1 MFSLVIDTESL
12 VQVCR
17 NAIQEKYQIHVY
29 NSTQTESYTLYKQSP
44 TQTEFYTNRVLY
56 KQSTILNLTM
66 FNYKTCFSSKPLG

>member
-1 MFSLVIDTESL
+1 VIDTESL

-44 TQTEFYTNRVLY
+44 TQTEFY
-56 KQSTILNLTM
+56 
-66 FNYKTCFSSKPLG
+66 KTCFSSKPKG